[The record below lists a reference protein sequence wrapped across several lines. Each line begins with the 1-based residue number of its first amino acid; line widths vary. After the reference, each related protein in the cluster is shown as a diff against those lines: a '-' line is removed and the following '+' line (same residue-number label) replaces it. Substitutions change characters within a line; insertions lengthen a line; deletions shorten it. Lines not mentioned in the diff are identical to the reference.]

1 MEKGITAAAKAAVKP
16 GLAVNSTTTQNVA
29 GGVVASGATIAG
41 AFGFVR
47 AAWPDALPWGA
58 EADPALVVVLTTV
71 VAPVVSRIFAFWR
84 EPVKAALSE
93 SKPN

>member
-1 MEKGITAAAKAAVKP
+1 MEKGITAAAKAVKP

-29 GGVVASGATIAG
+29 GGVVASGGAIAG
-41 AFGFVR
+41 AIGFVR
-47 AAWPDALPWGA
+47 AAWPDVLPWGA

-71 VAPVVSRIFAFWR
+71 VAPVVSRIIAFWR
-84 EPVKAALSE
+84 EPVKAALAE